1 MKEKGI
7 GQGGGG
13 VRGGGGGEK
22 AGGLVVTALASVA
35 TAGTHGGI
43 QYFTLN

>member
-7 GQGGGG
+7 GQGVGVVEGG
-13 VRGGGGGEK
+13 VREK
-22 AGGLVVTALASVA
+22 TRGLVVTALASVA
-35 TAGTHGGI
+35 TAGTHGGK

>member
-7 GQGGGG
+7 GQGVGGVEGG
-13 VRGGGGGEK
+13 VREK
-22 AGGLVVTALASVA
+22 TQGLVVTVLASVD
-35 TAGTHGGI
+35 TAGTHGGK